1 MKDWFTKNWGLKLG
15 SLIFACV
22 LWVVVTNINDPVI
35 QYKVTNVPVRFI
47 HTDVVSNQGKVFE
60 VLDGTDVIDQVTI
73 TAARS
78 IIDSLSE
85 QNIMAVA
92 DFNDLTM
99 QETISIKL
107 STNKYNDKL
116 ESIKGNIDEVRLKI
130 ENKKTLSL
138 ALKAT
143 TTGEVGEGYLLGD
156 ITTDRNLVKISGP
169 ESVVSQIVKAGVD
182 VAVSGFT
189 NNISTDADIKLYDS
203 EGEEVDRSLV
213 SMNISSVKVNVEIL
227 ETKRVP
233 LHYQISGSP
242 AEGYLMTGQVD
253 GNVGSL
259 LIAGKANK
267 IRDIYQIDLP
277 EEAINV
283 TGQTEDMMAIV
294 NVEDY
299 LPEGVRLA
307 KPGEGLITVTVYI
320 EPEQRKLIKIKPE
333 DIRIKNIPDGYEAAL
348 AEETEEYEETFIGLG
363 DDLSLVNIDNIEPSV
378 NIDDLQSGN
387 EGEALKDGTYE
398 LVVSYNVDPEK
409 VSTGA
414 DTKYVSVIIKK
425 AE

>member
-1 MKDWFTKNWGLKLG
+1 MKDWFTKNWGLKLV

-22 LWVVVTNINDPVI
+22 LWVIVTNINDPVI

-333 DIRIKNIPDGYEAAL
+333 DIQIKNIPDGYEAAL
-348 AEETEEYEETFIGLG
+348 IEETEEYEETFIGLG

>member
-22 LWVVVTNINDPVI
+22 LWVIVTNINDPVI

-333 DIRIKNIPDGYEAAL
+333 DIQIKNIPDGYEAAL
-348 AEETEEYEETFIGLG
+348 IEETEEYEETFIGLG
-363 DDLSLVNIDNIEPSV
+363 DDLSLVNIDNIKPSV

>member
-333 DIRIKNIPDGYEAAL
+333 DIQIKNIPDGYEAAL
-348 AEETEEYEETFIGLG
+348 IEETEEYEETFIGLG

>member
-333 DIRIKNIPDGYEAAL
+333 DIRINNIPDGYEAAL
-348 AEETEEYEETFIGLG
+348 VEETEEYEETFIGLG

>member
-22 LWVVVTNINDPVI
+22 LWVIVTNINDPVI

-333 DIRIKNIPDGYEAAL
+333 DIRINNIPDGYEAAL
-348 AEETEEYEETFIGLG
+348 VEETEEYEETFIGLG

>member
-1 MKDWFTKNWGLKLG
+1 M
-15 SLIFACV
+15 
-22 LWVVVTNINDPVI
+22 
-35 QYKVTNVPVRFI
+35 
-47 HTDVVSNQGKVFE
+47 
-60 VLDGTDVIDQVTI
+60 
-73 TAARS
+73 
-78 IIDSLSE
+78 
-85 QNIMAVA
+85 
-92 DFNDLTM
+92 
-99 QETISIKL
+99 
-107 STNKYNDKL
+107 
-116 ESIKGNIDEVRLKI
+116 
-130 ENKKTLSL
+130 
-138 ALKAT
+138 
-143 TTGEVGEGYLLGD
+143 
-156 ITTDRNLVKISGP
+156 
-169 ESVVSQIVKAGVD
+169 KAGVD

-333 DIRIKNIPDGYEAAL
+333 DIQIKNIPDGYEAAL
-348 AEETEEYEETFIGLG
+348 IEETEEYEETFIGLG